1 MKLTE
6 QQIKMMQEEM
16 YAQLIEL
23 LIKRHGVTMDTAIN
37 MFYNSDAYDRLADKN
52 TGLYFQSPGYV
63 YSYLNDE
70 ITRGKF

>member
-23 LIKRHGVTMDTAIN
+23 LIKRHGVAMDTAIN
-37 MFYNSDAYDRLADKN
+37 MFYNSDTYDRLADKN